1 MLTATYSCGLFGIDA
16 FAAEVETYIS
26 EGLPKF
32 DIVGLPDSAVRE
44 SRDRVRAALTNC
56 GFSFPPSRITVNLA
70 PADIKKSGVL
80 YDLPIL
86 LSVLAKSGQLNADF
100 DGLMFV
106 GELSLSGEIRP
117 AAGVLPMV
125 IKARELGFKGIFIP
139 EKNAPEGAVVEGIE
153 VYPAKNV
160 LNVVDHLTGFSKIP
174 PASPEDYPPSVPV
187 HFPDFSEVCGQ
198 EAAKRALE
206 VAAAGG
212 HNVLLIGPPGSG
224 KSMLAKRLPGILPDM
239 TFEESIETTKIHSI
253 AGALPDNV
261 GLIRT
266 RPFRSPH
273 HNVSAVALAGG
284 GTFPKPG
291 EVSLAHNGVLFLDE
305 LPEFSRSAMEVL
317 RQPLEDKKV
326 VISRSAASVA
336 YPCEIMLVA
345 AMNPCPCGN
354 FGHPKKKCTCS
365 AKSVSKYLGRVS
377 GPLLDRIDI
386 HIEVPPVEFDELTDS
401 RKAEPSSA
409 IRERVNE
416 ARKIQQNR
424 FKGLP
429 FSCNA
434 SITPDVL
441 PEACQMTDRARNMLE
456 VAFNRL
462 GLSARAYDRILKV
475 ARTVADLQS
484 SSVIDQNHIMEAIQ
498 YRSLDRKYWNS

>member
-1 MLTATYSCGLFGIDA
+1 MNDKIFGAGLFGIDA

-187 HFPDFSEVCGQ
+187 FP
-198 EAAKRALE
+198 
-206 VAAAGG
+206 
-212 HNVLLIGPPGSG
+212 
-224 KSMLAKRLPGILPDM
+224 
-239 TFEESIETTKIHSI
+239 
-253 AGALPDNV
+253 
-261 GLIRT
+261 
-266 RPFRSPH
+266 
-273 HNVSAVALAGG
+273 
-284 GTFPKPG
+284 
-291 EVSLAHNGVLFLDE
+291 
-305 LPEFSRSAMEVL
+305 
-317 RQPLEDKKV
+317 
-326 VISRSAASVA
+326 RSAARRR
-336 YPCEIMLVA
+336 
-345 AMNPCPCGN
+345 
-354 FGHPKKKCTCS
+354 PK
-365 AKSVSKYLGRVS
+365 
-377 GPLLDRIDI
+377 
-386 HIEVPPVEFDELTDS
+386 
-401 RKAEPSSA
+401 EPSRWLRRGDTTCCSSA
-409 IRERVNE
+409 
-416 ARKIQQNR
+416 
-424 FKGLP
+424 LP
-429 FSCNA
+429 
-434 SITPDVL
+434 
-441 PEACQMTDRARNMLE
+441 
-456 VAFNRL
+456 
-462 GLSARAYDRILKV
+462 ARAKV
-475 ARTVADLQS
+475 CLQR
-484 SSVIDQNHIMEAIQ
+484 DFREFFPT
-498 YRSLDRKYWNS
+498 